1 MEKAARDPEYLVVS
15 DWTQYT
21 SDDYWKISTDSGM
34 LVLYVYGRR
43 LLNAPFIFPFH
54 TATNRCNSC
63 LDSILVNGKGEV
75 YCPGQKFLQAELAPG
90 LVDDAFPPGTEVSDK
105 G

>member
-43 LLNAPFIFPFH
+43 LLNGPFISPFIRRLTVV
-54 TATNRCNSC
+54 TAALT
-63 LDSILVNGKGEV
+63 V
-75 YCPGQKFLQAELAPG
+75 F
-90 LVDDAFPPGTEVSDK
+90 
-105 G
+105 